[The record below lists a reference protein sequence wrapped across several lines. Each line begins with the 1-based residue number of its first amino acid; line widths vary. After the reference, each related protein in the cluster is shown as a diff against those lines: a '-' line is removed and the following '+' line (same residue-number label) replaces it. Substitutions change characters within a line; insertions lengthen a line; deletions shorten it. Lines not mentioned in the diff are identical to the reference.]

1 MLILLVGI
9 KIQNMI
15 IRKKHILF
23 LSMLFISLSKSLFA
37 QDETLTPLKY
47 NPQLQLLNRS
57 NVASANKIANAI
69 DTLHL
74 PFVDD
79 FSSSYVYPDSS
90 KWLDKNVFI
99 NNNYP
104 LNPPSI
110 NCATFDGL
118 DSIGRPYNNSTPSQ
132 YGISDVLTSMPINL
146 KSDNQGNLYQL
157 TDSIWL
163 TFFVECK
170 GRRSAAPG
178 PTSNDSITVQFYN
191 PDSLTWKQVWS
202 RKGGQSDTVFTR
214 IKLPILDAQ
223 WLVNGFQFRFISY
236 GNQTGQLSQ
245 WHIDYVILQ
254 RNFAPYD
261 NSIYNIAYQYPSPT
275 FLVGY
280 TSVPWNHFMSVAN
293 PSSFIK
299 PDLSLQ
305 AYNNSSNLPI
315 NVRFTDAIFQGSLSN
330 QVFFHDGGS
339 NNVDPKTDTLY
350 TYSLN
355 GFNITPNTKPDET
368 FYIMNKMSNQLTG
381 GAPDNIRTNDSIV
394 TTQYFRNY
402 YSYDDG
408 SAEAGY
414 TISNASNAKI
424 AMRFDLLQ
432 PDTLRAVQMFFV
444 QQYDNSSNYTFSLT
458 IWSSLS
464 PANIIYQRYN
474 LTPDYMDSIN
484 GFHTYVITDSNL
496 ILSGSVYIGL
506 TCNMPNDYD
515 LGFDF
520 NTNNKSKMYYN
531 SNGNWVNTT
540 YNGTFMIR
548 PVFGDSTIFAG
559 IPTISKDA
567 INMYPNPAKDKLNF
581 TFPSTSEN
589 FSVTF
594 FDSVGRRIKE
604 LKVEHSTVDISDL
617 QSGFYAVI
625 LTDNVTKR
633 TFTKKLIIE

>member
-1 MLILLVGI
+1 
-9 KIQNMI
+9 MI
-15 IRKKHILF
+15 ITNFRIVFVFILF
-23 LSMLFISLSKSLFA
+23 LGLGNVLLA
-37 QDETLTPLKY
+37 QNETLTSLKY
-47 NPQLQLLNRS
+47 NPQLQLLNRN
-57 NVASANKIANAI
+57 NVSSANKMTVVI
-69 DTLHL
+69 DTLQL
-74 PFVDD
+74 PFIDD
-79 FSSSYVYPDSS
+79 FSSTYVYPDSS
-90 KWLDKNVFI
+90 KWLDRNVFI

-118 DSIGRPYNNSTPSQ
+118 DSIGKPYNNTTPSQ
-132 YGISDVLTSMPINL
+132 YGLCDVLTSMPINL

-163 TFFVECK
+163 SFFVECK

-178 PTSNDSITVQFYN
+178 PSSNDSITVQFYN
-191 PDSLTWKQVWS
+191 PDSLKWQQVWS
-202 RKGGQSDTVFTR
+202 RKGGKSDTVFTQ
-214 IKLPILDAQ
+214 IKLPISDAQ

-261 NSIYNIAYQYPSPT
+261 NSIYNIAYKYPSPT
-275 FLVGY
+275 FLVDY
-280 TSVPWNHFMSVAN
+280 TSIPWNHFLSVAN
-293 PSSFIK
+293 PSSYFK
-299 PDLSLQ
+299 PDLNLQ
-305 AYNNSSNLPI
+305 AYNNSNNLPI

-330 QVFFHDGGS
+330 QIFFHDGGS

-350 TYSLN
+350 TYALN
-355 GFNITPNTKPDET
+355 GFNVTPNSKSDET

-414 TISNASNAKI
+414 TISNASNSKI

-444 QQYDNSSNYTFSLT
+444 QQYDNSANYTFSLT

-464 PANIIYQRYN
+464 PANIIYQRYS
-474 LTPDYMDSIN
+474 LTPDYMDTIN
-484 GFHTYVITDSNL
+484 GFQTYVITDSNL
-496 ILSGSVYIGL
+496 ILSGSVYIGI
-506 TCNMPNDYD
+506 TCNMANDYD

-520 NTNNKSKMYYN
+520 NTNNQSKMFYN

-540 YNGTFMIR
+540 YKGTFMIR

-559 IPTISKDA
+559 ISTVSKDA
-567 INMYPNPAKDKLNF
+567 ISMYPNPAKDKLNF
-581 TFPSTSEN
+581 TLPSNSQSFSAAFYDSAGRKIKALNVEN
-589 FSVTF
+589 GSVT
-594 FDSVGRRIKE
+594 
-604 LKVEHSTVDISDL
+604 ISDL
-617 QSGFYAVI
+617 QSGFYIVI
-625 LTDNVTKR
+625 LTDNVTMK
-633 TFTKKLIIE
+633 TYTKKLIIE